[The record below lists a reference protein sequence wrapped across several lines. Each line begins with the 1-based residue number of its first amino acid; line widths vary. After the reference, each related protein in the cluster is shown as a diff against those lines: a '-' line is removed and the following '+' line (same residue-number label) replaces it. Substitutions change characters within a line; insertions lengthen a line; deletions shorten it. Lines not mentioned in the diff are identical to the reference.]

1 MKFLHAVYLH
11 IWVCYSIK
19 DVWWLLEPNCPNN
32 DRNSYAEK
40 NQNQLVQSFH
50 SSCLY
55 QYNGLHSS
63 NKTKLISWYQQR
75 QRKNHIM
82 VKQYLTTECYK
93 QKGTI
98 EQRRVP
104 YQGWMN
110 TNLIGPNILYLLP
123 LNLILTVLRK
133 MDLIGILSIAQSWYY
148 KLFMKTN
155 YKRI

>member
-1 MKFLHAVYLH
+1 MYLKFEIWSTEFWTKNIDSKTGIIDTSIKLVSKINASEMKFLHAVYLH

-98 EQRRVP
+98 E
-104 YQGWMN
+104 
-110 TNLIGPNILYLLP
+110 
-123 LNLILTVLRK
+123 
-133 MDLIGILSIAQSWYY
+133 
-148 KLFMKTN
+148 
-155 YKRI
+155 